1 MYAHAAYPPFNE
13 LLTGLLRSARVAP
26 EYVQWLGSSLTILA
40 LVNAGMGLA
49 LVPRCASSVVF
60 KNVVF
65 RDIDLGE
72 GAQSEL
78 HLIWRENN
86 DNPAFAMLLEGIR
99 SAVRDGW
106 AN

>member
-1 MYAHAAYPPFNE
+1 
-13 LLTGLLRSARVAP
+13 
-26 EYVQWLGSSLTILA
+26 
-40 LVNAGMGLA
+40 
-49 LVPRCASSVVF
+49 VVF

-72 GAQSEL
+72 GVQSEL

-99 SAVRDGW
+99 TAVREGW
-106 AN
+106 GA